1 MAEVSVEEIGRLAEE
16 AAAAVAAAKSRQEL
30 ESVRVRYLGREGA
43 LTGVLRAIG
52 KLPAE
57 LRPKA
62 GQEANR
68 ARMAVEEAMERR
80 REELAALEAARPA
93 DALDVTLPGRAVE
106 VGHRHPL
113 MTTLERLLDIFVGMG
128 YEVAQGPEVEW
139 FDLNFTALNYPPDH
153 PAIDEQDTFYVTPEI
168 ILRTQ
173 TSPVQ
178 IRAMRARHME
188 SCPVHGIEP
197 RVPPLEVLS
206 HCRCQPKAT
215 RVVAPGRCYRR
226 ETVTL
231 THNDVFH
238 QLEGLVVDEG
248 ITFADLKGTLVEFL
262 SAYFGT
268 RVRVRFRPDF
278 FPFTEPSA
286 DFSVN
291 CALCD
296 SQGCRFCKE
305 SGWVEIGGSGM
316 VHPNVLIAGGYD
328 PEKVSGFAFGFGV
341 ERLAQRGYEIPH
353 IRTLYDNDMRFLR
366 QF

>member
-1 MAEVSVEEIGRLAEE
+1 V
-16 AAAAVAAAKSRQEL
+16 
-30 ESVRVRYLGREGA
+30 
-43 LTGVLRAIG
+43 
-52 KLPAE
+52 
-57 LRPKA
+57 
-62 GQEANR
+62 
-68 ARMAVEEAMERR
+68 AVEEAMERR

-113 MTTLERLLDIFVGMG
+113 MTTMERLLDIFVGMG
-128 YEVAQGPEVEW
+128 YEVATGPEVEW

-153 PAIDEQDTFYVTPEI
+153 PALDEQDTFYITKDV

-173 TSPVQ
+173 TSPGQ
-178 IRAMRARHME
+178 IRTMRAHHAGD
-188 SCPVHGIEP
+188 CPV
-197 RVPPLEVLS
+197 RKLDLRYPPLQVLS
-206 HCRCQPKAT
+206 QCRCTPAPV
-215 RVVAPGRCYRR
+215 RAVVPGRTYRR

-231 THNDVFH
+231 TRNDVFH
-238 QLEGLVVDEG
+238 QIEGLVVGEG
-248 ITFADLKGTLVEFL
+248 ITFADLKGTLAEFL
-262 SAYFGT
+262 SDYLET
-268 RVRVRFRPDF
+268 KVQLRFRPDF

-291 CALCD
+291 CVLCNA
-296 SQGCRFCKE
+296 QGCRFCKE

-341 ERLAQRGYEIPH
+341 ERLAQRRYEIPD
-353 IRTLYDNDMRFLR
+353 IRTLYDNDMRLLR